1 MLVDPVSRRP
11 RPWID
16 VVRDLVVYVR
26 DSLEEFGDIERVEAG
41 IDRLVRVGT
50 GASGQRRTFEKTG
63 QLLDVVVEAVRR
75 TAGR

>member
-1 MLVDPVSRRP
+1 
-11 RPWID
+11 
-16 VVRDLVVYVR
+16 
-26 DSLEEFGDIERVEAG
+26 LEEFGDIERVEAG